1 MQEEKPISDEKLL
14 ASLKEENKRLTQIN
28 HRLSDEVRDLNIIS
42 NISKFL
48 SNSEPKEVGDAIAAN
63 MADRIQADKY
73 IVLVR
78 DEINS
83 QLTPLAWHN
92 IPDAKASQT
101 IYHYH
106 KGNLWYQ
113 IGTGAPFRTD
123 KKHATYP
130 YNHAFFESVSAELEL
145 IYWIPIVIKYSIIGL
160 VGLSKA
166 PQDNLET
173 KFLTNMA
180 SQGARAL
187 HNAMLYQELEE
198 SKGLLARQM
207 KKLNTLVSV
216 GRALTIID
224 NRNNLLSKILEFAAE
239 IARAEKGSIMLFDE
253 ETDELTVKVIRG
265 VGEEIEQ
272 KILKG
277 EITTKTFKRGEGIAG
292 KVAETGKAIIVN
304 DVQNSS
310 AGFVQS
316 NTSRVSSILCVPL
329 KVHNEIIGVINITNK
344 INNEFFTEDDMKIIE
359 EVANQAAVAIHNSR
373 LYELAVTDSLTQVFI
388 RRHLFQRLTEELKRA
403 ERYNTPVT
411 IIMLDIDLFKSINDT
426 YGHICGDK
434 VLVEITKIMRNAIR
448 EIDFI
453 GRYGGEEFC
462 IVLPNTDTAGSK
474 HVARRIHRMLEN
486 LDFSWSGKP
495 IRISVSGGIACYPEH
510 TRSFTDLIRFADA
523 ALYHSKRT
531 GRNKTSVFQ
540 EDYLKES

>member
-1 MQEEKPISDEKLL
+1 MPKSGEALL
-14 ASLKEENKRLTQIN
+14 ASLKEENAKLTQIN
-28 HRLSDEVRDLNIIS
+28 HRLSEEVRDLNIIS

-48 SNSEPKEVGDAIAAN
+48 SNNDPKEVGDTIAAN

-73 IVLVR
+73 IVLAR
-78 DEINS
+78 YEKDNK
-83 QLTPLAWHN
+83 LAPLAWHN
-92 IPDAKASQT
+92 IPDPLALQT
-101 IYHYH
+101 IFQYH

-113 IGTGAPFRTD
+113 IETGNPFRTD
-123 KKHATYP
+123 EKFASYP
-130 YNHAFFESVSAELEL
+130 YNHAFFEKASAELGL
-145 IYWIPIVIKYSIIGL
+145 IYWIPILNKDCVIGL
-160 VGLSKA
+160 VGLNKA

-173 KFLTNMA
+173 KFLTIMA

-187 HNAMLYQELEE
+187 HNAMLYQELEI
-198 SKGLLARQM
+198 SKGQLARQM

-253 ETDELTVKVIRG
+253 ETDELVVKVIRG

-277 EITTKTFKRGEGIAG
+277 ELTTKTFKRGEGIAG
-292 KVAETGKAIIVN
+292 KVAETGEAIIVN
-304 DVQNSS
+304 DVLNSTT
-310 AGFVQS
+310 GFVQS

-344 INNEFFTEDDMKIIE
+344 INNEFFTEDDMKIIK
-359 EVANQAAVAIHNSR
+359 EVANQAAVAIHNAR
-373 LYELAVTDSLTQVFI
+373 LYELAVTDGLTQVFI

-403 ERYNTPVT
+403 ERYHTPVT

-434 VLVEITKIMRNAIR
+434 VLVEITKIMRSAIR

-462 IVLPNTDTAGSK
+462 IVLPNTDTKGSK

-495 IRISVSGGIACYPEH
+495 LRISVSGGIACYPEH
-510 TRSFTDLIRFADA
+510 TKSFSDLIRFADA

-540 EDYLKES
+540 EDFLKEN